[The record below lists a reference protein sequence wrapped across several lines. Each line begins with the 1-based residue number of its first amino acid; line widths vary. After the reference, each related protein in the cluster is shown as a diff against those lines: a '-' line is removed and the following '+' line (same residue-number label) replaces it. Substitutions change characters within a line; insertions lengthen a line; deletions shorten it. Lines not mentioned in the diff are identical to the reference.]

1 MTADN
6 SNDNANQTQGEAGSA
21 GPRGRK
27 PARKRSS
34 GAAKRGRKAT
44 ALRRSSSSSRG
55 STQVEQAPAR
65 GRSTRG
71 RGKLNSSSSGG
82 LGARLLA
89 RAGRAIPLASRGLGD
104 QRVVQ
109 RLADERPY
117 VLGAIGLGIGAVIGL
132 MLPGTLSSMAGRSR
146 RGRTSR

>member
-6 SNDNANQTQGEAGSA
+6 SNDNGHQTQGEAGSA

-27 PARKRSS
+27 PARKRS
-34 GAAKRGRKAT
+34 GGMAKRGRKAT
-44 ALRRSSSSSRG
+44 ASRRSSASSRG
-55 STQVEQAPAR
+55 STQAEQAPAR
-65 GRSTRG
+65 SRSTRG
-71 RGKLNSSSSGG
+71 RGKSISNSSGG
-82 LGARLLA
+82 FGARLLA